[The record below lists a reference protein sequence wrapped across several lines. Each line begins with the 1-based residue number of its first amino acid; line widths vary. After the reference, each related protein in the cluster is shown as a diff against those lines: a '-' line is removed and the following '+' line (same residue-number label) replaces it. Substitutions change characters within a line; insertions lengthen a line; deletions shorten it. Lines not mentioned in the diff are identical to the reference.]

1 MIILF
6 VLLKFVVQ
14 QVCEDLK
21 RIKMMFCLFSLV
33 DKSSRSKF
41 YFIFEFCDHDLAGI
55 LRNANVKFSLGHIK
69 SIMQQLLDG
78 MFKK

>member
-1 MIILF
+1 
-6 VLLKFVVQ
+6 
-14 QVCEDLK
+14 
-21 RIKMMFCLFSLV
+21 V

-78 MFKK
+78 KIRYII

>member
-1 MIILF
+1 M
-6 VLLKFVVQ
+6 
-14 QVCEDLK
+14 
-21 RIKMMFCLFSLV
+21 

-78 MFKK
+78 KFNEIIFIKISFMIFLGLYFIHKNHIIHR

>member
-1 MIILF
+1 
-6 VLLKFVVQ
+6 
-14 QVCEDLK
+14 
-21 RIKMMFCLFSLV
+21 V

-78 MFKK
+78 KFNEKESFG

>member
-1 MIILF
+1 
-6 VLLKFVVQ
+6 
-14 QVCEDLK
+14 
-21 RIKMMFCLFSLV
+21 V

-78 MFKK
+78 KF

>member
-1 MIILF
+1 M
-6 VLLKFVVQ
+6 
-14 QVCEDLK
+14 
-21 RIKMMFCLFSLV
+21 

-78 MFKK
+78 KYFLNSKNFHGKLFIF

>member
-1 MIILF
+1 
-6 VLLKFVVQ
+6 
-14 QVCEDLK
+14 
-21 RIKMMFCLFSLV
+21 MFFFSNQIEESFSFDLV

-41 YFIFEFCDHDLAGI
+41 YFVFEFCDHDLAGI

-78 MFKK
+78 RFHLEKCFFISDIF

>member
-1 MIILF
+1 MVF
-6 VLLKFVVQ
+6 FS
-14 QVCEDLK
+14 
-21 RIKMMFCLFSLV
+21 SLV

-55 LRNANVKFSLGHIK
+55 LRNANVKFTLGHIK

-78 MFKK
+78 KFSQKKNIHENFIYNIF

>member
-1 MIILF
+1 MNSFTDSCIIGF
-6 VLLKFVVQ
+6 DCF
-14 QVCEDLK
+14 
-21 RIKMMFCLFSLV
+21 LV
-33 DKSSRSKF
+33 DRSLRSKF

-78 MFKK
+78 NFHTQSKYNVKLYL